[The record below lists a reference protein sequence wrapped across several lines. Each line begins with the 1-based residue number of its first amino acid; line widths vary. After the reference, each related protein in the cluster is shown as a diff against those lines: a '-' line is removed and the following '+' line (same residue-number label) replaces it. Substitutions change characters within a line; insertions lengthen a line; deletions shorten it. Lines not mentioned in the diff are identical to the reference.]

1 MGICYYGNRQRQSRR
16 RHLHTTEH
24 YIMSKQAF
32 AVTKPLVLTDGHGK
46 TLHTIAGA
54 IKRCHA
60 TAVKGYDALF
70 SDGVRFAHLLEPYRE
85 KKDGSGMTGDPRSV
99 STPETHAANLRTVGE
114 AFMGSG
120 TIFAK
125 VTCQGVSMTGAA
137 WCEYTGSLTADQ
149 KKVKNKMKSKRS
161 RYLAD
166 VREAVGT
173 RAGMTAEEM
182 QVQGGGRGTKKGA
195 QQSTGPADSAES
207 KKTDEAQIIDALNL
221 ALKKMRDAGRLAF
234 DPTTPADLVR
244 EALTIIVNAS
254 K

>member
-1 MGICYYGNRQRQSRR
+1 
-16 RHLHTTEH
+16 
-24 YIMSKQAF
+24 MSKQTF
-32 AVTKPLVLTDGHGK
+32 AVTKPLVLNDAQGK
-46 TLHTIAGA
+46 VLHTIAGA

-85 KKDGSGMTGDPRSV
+85 KKDGTGMTGDPRSV

-120 TIFAK
+120 TMFAK

-137 WCEYTGSLTADQ
+137 WCEYTGSLTAEQ

-195 QQSTGPADSAES
+195 QQPTGPAGSAES
-207 KKTDEAQIIDALNL
+207 SKAPLDKAIASLNDALRYL
-221 ALKKMRDAGRLAF
+221 RDDGVPGDVSAPSDAIREAL
-234 DPTTPADLVR
+234 ADLV
-244 EALTIIVNAS
+244 LSLIHI
-254 K
+254 

>member
-1 MGICYYGNRQRQSRR
+1 
-16 RHLHTTEH
+16 
-24 YIMSKQAF
+24 MSKQAF

-120 TIFAK
+120 TMFAK

-137 WCEYTGSLTADQ
+137 WCEYTGSLTAEQ

-195 QQSTGPADSAES
+195 QQPTAQADSAES
-207 KKTDEAQIIDALNL
+207 SKAPLDKAIASLNDALRYL
-221 ALKKMRDAGRLAF
+221 RDDGVPGDVSAPSDAIREAL
-234 DPTTPADLVR
+234 ADLVNM
-244 EALTIIVNAS
+244 AKA